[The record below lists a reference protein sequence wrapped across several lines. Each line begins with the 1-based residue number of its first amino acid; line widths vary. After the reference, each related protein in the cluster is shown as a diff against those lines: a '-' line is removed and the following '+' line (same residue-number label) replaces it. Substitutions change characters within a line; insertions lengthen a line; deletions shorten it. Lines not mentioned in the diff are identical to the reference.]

1 MNAEERRPR
10 VRHFAVIEENER
22 LDHFADV
29 GRADQACDRAVS
41 AAGAAEY
48 DFARSLG
55 GAGLP
60 STPISKPRS

>member
-1 MNAEERRPR
+1 MNAEERRSCER
-10 VRHFAVIEENER
+10 NFAVIEEYER

-48 DFARSLG
+48 DLARSLG
-55 GAGLP
+55 
-60 STPISKPRS
+60 